1 MKIIHKTYR
10 FAITPNK
17 EQQILLNK
25 HFGCVRYVYNHFLNE
40 RKEQYVKSK
49 KFDNYYIQAK
59 TLTEL
64 KKNNETNWLKEV
76 NSQTLQFSLRCL
88 DTAYVNFF
96 RGNTKFPKFK
106 SKHNKNTFTVPQF
119 VTVANNRLF
128 IPKFKNGIK
137 INLHRKIE
145 GKINHC
151 TISKTSTNKY
161 FVSILCEVEYQTK
174 QKTGKTI
181 GVDLGLKTFVITS
194 DNVKFKNNK
203 YTKQYEKKLKRA
215 QKHLSHKNNGS
226 HRYENQRFKVAI
238 LHEKISNTRLDN
250 LHKVSSEL
258 ITDYDVICLE
268 DLNIKGM
275 SARCKPKQDENG
287 KYLPNGQAVKSG
299 LNKSINDAGWGNFV
313 KLLEYKAE
321 WNNKQIVKI
330 NRFFP
335 SSKTCNSCGWIN
347 QKLKLS
353 DREWTCNNCN
363 THLDR
368 DYNAAINILK
378 EGQKIISSG
387 TDDYTH
393 RGINKTT
400 AMLHKPM
407 KCEIHESLIYE

>member
-40 RKEQYVKSK
+40 RKEQYQTNNKS
-49 KFDNYYIQAK
+49 DNFYAQAK

-64 KKNNETNWLKEV
+64 KKNKETNWLKEV

-96 RGNTKFPKFK
+96 QGNAKFPKFK

-119 VTVANNRLF
+119 VTVVNSRLF

-137 INLHRKIE
+137 INLHRAIQGE
-145 GKINHC
+145 ISHC
-151 TISKTSTNKY
+151 TISKTPTNKY
-161 FVSILCEVEYQTK
+161 FVSILCETEYEPK
-174 QKTGKTI
+174 HKTNKICGI
-181 GVDLGLKTFVITS
+181 DLGLKTFVVTS
-194 DNVKFKNNK
+194 DNIKFRNNK
-203 YTKQYEKKLKRA
+203 YTKHYERALIKA

-226 HRYENQRFKVAI
+226 HRYENQRLNVAI
-238 LHEKISNTRLDN
+238 LHEKISNARLDN
-250 LHKVSSEL
+250 LDKVSSEL
-258 ITDYDVICLE
+258 ICDYDVICLE
-268 DLNIKGM
+268 DLHIKGM
-275 SARCKPKQDENG
+275 IKNHKLAKHIK
-287 KYLPNGQAVKSG
+287 
-299 LNKSINDAGWGNFV
+299 DASWGNFV

-321 WNNKQIVKI
+321 WNDKQIIKI

-347 QKLKLS
+347 QNLKLS
-353 DREWTCNNCN
+353 DRQWTCSNCS

-387 TDDYTH
+387 TGDYTL

-407 KCEIHESLIYE
+407 KSEAHKSLACG